1 MKSKTL
7 VSDHFHRPAC
17 GRLPGYFWLAAG
29 ILLLPGCGV
38 FSSSFLSL
46 LDPAGTGV
54 GATIDQ
60 PPGFVVI
67 TFANNAEIDEQLLN
81 FLESSAGGGL
91 VLTDAEKLALRP
103 RIRLTVRIT
112 FTDGSTHDVEFI
124 SGSTDFVEPRF
135 AAQSAPDLNQPDLET
150 IVVVCEV
157 QSVALRPG
165 SPIEVFIP
173 VELTQLGLL
182 AVTGGFGGDVTGVFL
197 DQGFITPRFRA
208 LQADSPGPDGVELR
222 QNIGVEDLP
231 GPIQNPLCGSVIG
244 ITLDGTL
251 AVPFHPS
258 RTVPS
263 FDQDDPIQ
271 VGTIGGRFEFRV
283 TIG

>member
-1 MKSKTL
+1 MKRKTHAFD
-7 VSDHFHRPAC
+7 SFRRPVG
-17 GRLPGYFWLAAG
+17 GRWLGYFWLAAG
-29 ILLLPGCGV
+29 GLLLPGCGV

-54 GATIDQ
+54 GATVDQ

-67 TFANNAEIDEQLLN
+67 TFANNAEIDEQLLSY
-81 FLESSAGGGL
+81 LESSAGGGL
-91 VLTDAEKLALRP
+91 VLTDEQKIALRP
-103 RIRLTVRIT
+103 RVRLTVRIT
-112 FTDGSTHDVEFI
+112 FTDNSILDVEFI
-124 SGSTDFVEPRF
+124 SGSADFVQPLF
-135 AAQSAPDLNQPDLET
+135 LAQSAPDLNQNDLET
-150 IVVVCEV
+150 IVAVCDV

-173 VELTQLGLL
+173 VQLTQLGLL

-197 DQGFITPRFRA
+197 DQGFITPRFRE
-208 LQADSPGPDGVELR
+208 LRIDGPGPDGIEIR

-251 AVPFHPS
+251 SVPFHPS

-263 FDQDDPIQ
+263 FDQDSPIEI
-271 VGTIGGRFEFRV
+271 GTIGGRFEFRV

>member
-1 MKSKTL
+1 ML
-7 VSDHFHRPAC
+7 AC
-17 GRLPGYFWLAAG
+17 FCLAAG
-29 ILLLPGCGV
+29 GLLLPGCGV

-54 GATIDQ
+54 GATVDQ

-67 TFANNAEIDEQLLN
+67 TFANNAEIDEQLLSY
-81 FLESSAGGGL
+81 LESNAGGGL
-91 VLTDAEKLALRP
+91 VLTDEQKIALRP
-103 RIRLTVRIT
+103 RVRLTVRIT
-112 FTDGSTHDVEFI
+112 FTDNSILDVEFI
-124 SGSTDFVEPRF
+124 SGSADFVQPRF
-135 AAQSAPDLNQPDLET
+135 LAQSAPDLNQNDLET
-150 IVVVCEV
+150 IVAVCDV

-173 VELTQLGLL
+173 VQLTQLGLL

-197 DQGFITPRFRA
+197 DQGFITPRFRE
-208 LQADSPGPDGVELR
+208 LQIDGTGADGVGVR
-222 QNIGVEDLP
+222 QNIGIEDLP

-251 AVPFHPS
+251 SVPFHPS

-263 FDQDDPIQ
+263 FDQDSPAEI
-271 VGTIGGRFEFRV
+271 GTIGGRFEFRV
-283 TIG
+283 TVG